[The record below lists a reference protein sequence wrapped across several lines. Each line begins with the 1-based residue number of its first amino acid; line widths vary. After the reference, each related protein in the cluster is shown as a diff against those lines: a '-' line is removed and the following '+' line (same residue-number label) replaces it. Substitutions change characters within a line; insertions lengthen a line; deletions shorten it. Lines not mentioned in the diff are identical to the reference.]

1 MQDRDGYEF
10 TPQGIKSPHGSFLP
24 FRSTPFK
31 HQLQCLTQYGTAPYF
46 ALLAEM
52 GTGKSWIAINN
63 YAYLLIRRK
72 VQNMLVIAPN
82 GVQWNW
88 IANELPKHLP
98 TPAAAVVQYAG
109 FSGGIKAKDKARL
122 QDLMEHADTTPSV
135 LCVNWDALA
144 RGKGVDIVREFLD
157 KSTRNMIVLD
167 ESDYCKNPD
176 SLRAKHLMQLRDKAA
191 YRRIMTGTPITNSP
205 FDAYS
210 QFNFLSPDIL
220 NCPSYFLFKARHA
233 VFLSASHP
241 FILKMRARGQ
251 KAPQIV
257 KRGPD
262 GFPMYKNL
270 EMLKQQ
276 IEPYSF
282 RVLKKDCLDL
292 PDKVYIKEYVNLT
305 SAQEKAYQK
314 IKDEGL
320 APVTDGMELPLA
332 NKLALLTCL
341 CQVTG
346 NHFPHYLIEKMKAV
360 EGDGA
365 DVSDVIDQKVNPKL
379 QRAMELIHEALAT
392 QQQVIIWAR
401 FRDEL
406 FDLEAACK
414 AAQIP
419 AVTYFGDTSEEKR
432 IEAINKFQSGD
443 ALVFISNPQSGGTG
457 ITLTAGSVMIYYSN
471 SFSLHDRLQSEDR
484 CHRIGQKKSK
494 VTYIDLLAQGTI
506 DEKIQTALHNK
517 QDIAQAVTA
526 FKNFI

>member
-1 MQDRDGYEF
+1 MKDSDGYEF
-10 TPQGIKSPHGSFLP
+10 SFQGVTSPRGSFLP
-24 FRSTPFK
+24 FKTTPFK

-88 IANELPKHLP
+88 VANELPSHLP
-98 TPAAAVVQYAG
+98 DPAAAVVRYAG

-122 QDLMEHADTTPSV
+122 QDLIEHADTDPSV

-144 RGKGVDIVREFLD
+144 RGKGLAVIQDFL
-157 KSTRNMIVLD
+157 SRSNLNMIVLD

-176 SLRAKHLMQLRDKAA
+176 SLRSKHLMELRDRAI
-191 YRRIMTGTPITNSP
+191 YRRIMTGTPITNAP

-210 QFNFLSPDIL
+210 QFNFLSSEIL
-220 NCPSYFLFKARHA
+220 NCPSFYLFKARHA
-233 VFLSASHP
+233 EFLASSHP
-241 FILKMRARGQ
+241 FILKMRSRGQ

-270 EMLKQQ
+270 EMLKDQ
-276 IEPYSF
+276 IKPYSF

-305 SAQEKAYQK
+305 PTQEQVYQK
-314 IKDEGL
+314 VRLEGL
-320 APVTDGMELPLA
+320 APVAEGVDLPLA
-332 NKLALLTCL
+332 NMLSLLTCL

-346 NHFPHYLIEKMKAV
+346 NHFPQYMIDRIKEMGEEAV
-360 EGDGA
+360 TDI
-365 DVSDVIDQKVNPKL
+365 IDPKNNPKL

-392 QQQVIIWAR
+392 QQQVIVWAR
-401 FRDEL
+401 FRNEL
-406 FDLEAACK
+406 FDLETACK
-414 AAQIP
+414 KDGIP
-419 AVTYFGDTSEEKR
+419 AVTYFGDTTNEER
-432 IEAINKFQSGD
+432 IKAINLFQSGD

-484 CHRIGQKKSK
+484 CHRIGQKRSK
-494 VTYIDLLAQGTI
+494 VTYIDLLAKDTI
-506 DEKIQTALHNK
+506 EEKIQKALHNK
-517 QDIAQAVTA
+517 QDIAQAITA